1 MLYKIMKKKYVA
13 KNAWCIYF
21 LFAVILLPFQTKAVT
36 TPVQSTRVLFL
47 KDKVVTIH
55 VRDVSL
61 DEILLLI
68 NKQTSISFGYQE
80 GVIDRERKFSLDV
93 SGVTVEEALRTLFR
107 DSNYDFEYKDERI
120 LIVLKSSKSQQTNTP
135 QGRTVKGIVR
145 DQSGTPLP
153 GATVLL
159 KGTTIGVATDING
172 GYHLLVP
179 QGDQVLVFSLVGM
192 KTREIP
198 YKGQS
203 EINVMMEED
212 VTEVDEVVVTGY
224 SVRKVSEM
232 TGAAQQFDG
241 KEVSNNMVNGDIL
254 SALKGHT
261 TGLQISGSDGNPAR
275 NNSLLLRGVGTLYDS
290 KQYPLIVIDG
300 IVTDFTNI
308 SSVVAANDI
317 EKITVLKDAASS
329 AIYGSRAAMGVIVI
343 TTKKGQKNKL
353 TTSVDM
359 KFGLSVQNFGGLRY
373 MTSEELLDYGK
384 MSLANWW
391 NGNKSLQAK
400 YPDRDRFLRDT
411 LSSLSQNFDLSR
423 TTDWRDLQYQH
434 GVTKS
439 VGVNI
444 SGGSERAS
452 YYLSYNYFDEK
463 GTKIDNK
470 LTRNFLK
477 LRMDYDVTSFLTLGV
492 NLSGTFSRYESP
504 NSGSFEDYHPWL
516 SPYDENSKLKK
527 SISQWRKF
535 AMYNVDLVNP
545 LMDNRYNSS
554 ISRNDNLMGSFSGT
568 LRPFDWMSFT
578 SVNTYTRI
586 YSNTNNYQD
595 SRTYSGNYSNNKF
608 SNGILDISDARDNSF
623 LTSNILRMEYRFG
636 DHDISGLLGQEYY
649 ERHSRSSDLSMYDQS
664 VVGERNVGGF
674 SKVGKKIQSSYV
686 PGGSESES
694 GSFSIFA
701 EANYNYRGKYMASL
715 SFRTDASTNF
725 GKDNRYGKFYSIS
738 GAWLVSSEKF
748 MQKQKAL
755 SFLKLR
761 LSYGTSGKEAGIDY
775 LNYTLY
781 AIGKDYE
788 DYYREHPLYPSSYPA
803 VINQLGNDQLT
814 WETAYTFDL
823 GMDMG
828 FLNDRIRLNTDY
840 YRRRNSDLIMS
851 VATAAG
857 IGVGAQYRN
866 VGEMLNQ
873 GVELTLNTHTLKS
886 IDFNW
891 YTTFTFSYNKN
902 KLTKLYDGY
911 FVDGEGRTF
920 YEGDNIDMLKKV
932 KVDGVDKETGKP
944 IYERVNEDGSIEYVN
959 TLTAATSGNGE
970 LSYQD
975 IGLKRA
981 PYYGGFTN
989 TFQYKNFELYVHMT
1003 YSFGYKAYSY
1013 LKTSYTDGTA
1023 WLYNNMYKVPSGL
1036 KIWKEPGD
1044 DADIPMVNSDPSYTQ
1059 NLYGTTSFGYINSG
1073 HVRISKIRL
1082 AYNFPE
1088 KWLRQMRIQNLA
1100 LSFTCDNVG
1109 VITSRNFIGADPE
1122 NLGDWPAP
1130 RRYVF
1135 GLNFTF

>member
-21 LFAVILLPFQTKAVT
+21 LLAVILLPIQTTAAID
-36 TPVQSTRVLFL
+36 PAQPILSLSIEN
-47 KDKVVTIH
+47 KVVTIH

-61 DEILLLI
+61 DEILLLM
-68 NKQTSISFGYQE
+68 NKQTNISFGYQE
-80 GVIDRERKFSLDV
+80 GVIDKNQKFSLDV
-93 SGVTVEEALRTLFR
+93 SGVPVEEALRILFKN
-107 DSNYDFEYKDERI
+107 SNYDFEYKDQRI
-120 LIVLKSSKSQQTNTP
+120 LIVLKSIPQTEAKKD
-135 QGRTVKGIVR
+135 RTVKGVVL

-153 GATVLL
+153 GTTVLL
-159 KGTTIGVATDING
+159 KGTTLGVATDVNG
-172 GYHLLVP
+172 SYSLQIP
-179 QGDQVLVFSLVGM
+179 QGNQTLVFSLVGM
-192 KTREIP
+192 KTQEIP
-198 YKGQS
+198 YKGQI
-203 EINVMMEED
+203 EINVTMEED
-212 VTEVDEVVVTGY
+212 ITEMDEVVVTGY
-224 SVRKVSEM
+224 SVRKVNEL
-232 TGAAQQFDG
+232 TGAAQQFHG
-241 KEVSNNMVNGDIL
+241 KEVAQNMVNGDIL

-308 SSVVAANDI
+308 NGVVAANDI
-317 EKITVLKDAASS
+317 EEITVLKDAASS

-343 TTKKGQKNKL
+343 TTKKGQKSRQ

-384 MSLANWW
+384 MSLTNWW
-391 NGNKSLQAK
+391 NGNNSLQAK
-400 YPDRDRFLRDT
+400 YPDRDGFIRDT
-411 LSSLSQNFDLSR
+411 LSSLSQNFDLSH

-434 GVTKS
+434 GITKS
-439 VGVNI
+439 IGVNI

-463 GTKIDNK
+463 GTKIDNY

-477 LRMDYDVTSFLTLGV
+477 LRMDYDVTPFLTLGI
-492 NLSGTFSRYESP
+492 NLSGTFSKYESP

-516 SPYDENSKLKK
+516 SPYDEDGKLKK
-527 SISQWRKF
+527 SIPQWRRF

-545 LMDNRYNSS
+545 LMDNQYNSS
-554 ISRNDNLMGSFSGT
+554 ISHNDNLMGSFSGT
-568 LRPFDWMSFT
+568 LHPFSWMSFT

-595 SRTYSGNYSNNKF
+595 SRTYSGNYSNNNF
-608 SNGILDISDARDNSF
+608 SNGILDISDARDDSF
-623 LTSNILRMEYRFG
+623 LTSNILRMEYRFN
-636 DHDISGLLGQEYY
+636 DHNISGLLGQEYY
-649 ERHSRSSDLSMYDQS
+649 ERHSRSSNLSMYDQS

-686 PGGSESES
+686 PDGSESES
-694 GSFSIFA
+694 GSFSLFA
-701 EANYNYRGKYMASL
+701 EANYNYKGKYMASV

-814 WETAYTFDL
+814 WETAYTFNL
-823 GMDMG
+823 GVDMG
-828 FLNDRIRLNTDY
+828 FLNDRIRLNADY

-851 VATAAG
+851 VATAAA
-857 IGVGAQYRN
+857 IGVGAQYKN

-886 IDFNW
+886 PTFNW
-891 YTTFTFSYNKN
+891 YTTFTFSHNKN
-902 KLTKLYDGY
+902 ELTKLYDGY

-920 YEGDNIDMLKKV
+920 YEGDNIDMLKK
-932 KVDGVDKETGKP
+932 
-944 IYERVNEDGSIEYVN
+944 
-959 TLTAATSGNGE
+959 
-970 LSYQD
+970 
-975 IGLKRA
+975 
-981 PYYGGFTN
+981 
-989 TFQYKNFELYVHMT
+989 
-1003 YSFGYKAYSY
+1003 
-1013 LKTSYTDGTA
+1013 
-1023 WLYNNMYKVPSGL
+1023 
-1036 KIWKEPGD
+1036 
-1044 DADIPMVNSDPSYTQ
+1044 
-1059 NLYGTTSFGYINSG
+1059 
-1073 HVRISKIRL
+1073 
-1082 AYNFPE
+1082 
-1088 KWLRQMRIQNLA
+1088 
-1100 LSFTCDNVG
+1100 
-1109 VITSRNFIGADPE
+1109 
-1122 NLGDWPAP
+1122 
-1130 RRYVF
+1130 
-1135 GLNFTF
+1135 

>member
-1 MLYKIMKKKYVA
+1 
-13 KNAWCIYF
+13 
-21 LFAVILLPFQTKAVT
+21 
-36 TPVQSTRVLFL
+36 
-47 KDKVVTIH
+47 
-55 VRDVSL
+55 
-61 DEILLLI
+61 
-68 NKQTSISFGYQE
+68 
-80 GVIDRERKFSLDV
+80 
-93 SGVTVEEALRTLFR
+93 
-107 DSNYDFEYKDERI
+107 
-120 LIVLKSSKSQQTNTP
+120 
-135 QGRTVKGIVR
+135 
-145 DQSGTPLP
+145 
-153 GATVLL
+153 
-159 KGTTIGVATDING
+159 
-172 GYHLLVP
+172 
-179 QGDQVLVFSLVGM
+179 
-192 KTREIP
+192 
-198 YKGQS
+198 
-203 EINVMMEED
+203 
-212 VTEVDEVVVTGY
+212 
-224 SVRKVSEM
+224 
-232 TGAAQQFDG
+232 
-241 KEVSNNMVNGDIL
+241 
-254 SALKGHT
+254 
-261 TGLQISGSDGNPAR
+261 
-275 NNSLLLRGVGTLYDS
+275 
-290 KQYPLIVIDG
+290 
-300 IVTDFTNI
+300 
-308 SSVVAANDI
+308 
-317 EKITVLKDAASS
+317 
-329 AIYGSRAAMGVIVI
+329 MGVIVI

-384 MSLANWW
+384 MSLTNWW

-400 YPDRDRFLRDT
+400 YSDRDRFLRDT

-434 GVTKS
+434 GITKS
-439 VGVNI
+439 VGVNV

-477 LRMDYDVTSFLTLGV
+477 LRMDYDITSFLTVGV
-492 NLSGTFSRYESP
+492 NLSGTFSRFESP

-516 SPYDENSKLKK
+516 SPYDENDNLKK
-527 SISQWRKF
+527 SIPQWRKF
-535 AMYNVDLVNP
+535 AMNKVDLVNP

-568 LRPFDWMSFT
+568 LRPFSWMNFT

-595 SRTYSGNYSNNKF
+595 SRTYSGNYSNNRF

-623 LTSNILRMEYRFG
+623 LTSNVLRMEYRFG
-636 DHDISGLLGQEYY
+636 DHDLSGLLGQEYY
-649 ERHSRSSDLSMYDQS
+649 ERHSRSSNLSMYDQS

-674 SKVGKKIQSSYV
+674 SKVGKKIQASYV

-701 EANYNYRGKYMASL
+701 EANYNYKGKYMASL

-725 GKDNRYGKFYSIS
+725 GKDNRYGKFYSVS

-814 WETAYTFDL
+814 WETAYTFDF

-828 FLNDRIRLNTDY
+828 FLNDRIRLNADY

-886 IDFNW
+886 QDFNW

-911 FVDGEGRTF
+911 FVNGEGRTF

-932 KVDGVDKETGKP
+932 KVTGVDKETGKP
-944 IYERVNEDGSIEYVN
+944 IYERVNEDGSIEQVN

-975 IGLKRA
+975 VGLKRA

-1023 WLYNNMYKVPSGL
+1023 WLYSNMYKIPSGL
-1036 KIWKEPGD
+1036 KIWREPGD

-1073 HVRISKIRL
+1073 HVRFSKIRL

-1088 KWLRQMRIQNLA
+1088 RWLRQLRIQNLA

>member
-1 MLYKIMKKKYVA
+1 
-13 KNAWCIYF
+13 
-21 LFAVILLPFQTKAVT
+21 
-36 TPVQSTRVLFL
+36 
-47 KDKVVTIH
+47 
-55 VRDVSL
+55 
-61 DEILLLI
+61 
-68 NKQTSISFGYQE
+68 
-80 GVIDRERKFSLDV
+80 
-93 SGVTVEEALRTLFR
+93 
-107 DSNYDFEYKDERI
+107 
-120 LIVLKSSKSQQTNTP
+120 
-135 QGRTVKGIVR
+135 
-145 DQSGTPLP
+145 
-153 GATVLL
+153 
-159 KGTTIGVATDING
+159 
-172 GYHLLVP
+172 
-179 QGDQVLVFSLVGM
+179 
-192 KTREIP
+192 
-198 YKGQS
+198 
-203 EINVMMEED
+203 
-212 VTEVDEVVVTGY
+212 
-224 SVRKVSEM
+224 
-232 TGAAQQFDG
+232 
-241 KEVSNNMVNGDIL
+241 
-254 SALKGHT
+254 
-261 TGLQISGSDGNPAR
+261 
-275 NNSLLLRGVGTLYDS
+275 
-290 KQYPLIVIDG
+290 
-300 IVTDFTNI
+300 
-308 SSVVAANDI
+308 
-317 EKITVLKDAASS
+317 
-329 AIYGSRAAMGVIVI
+329 
-343 TTKKGQKNKL
+343 
-353 TTSVDM
+353 
-359 KFGLSVQNFGGLRY
+359 
-373 MTSEELLDYGK
+373 
-384 MSLANWW
+384 
-391 NGNKSLQAK
+391 
-400 YPDRDRFLRDT
+400 
-411 LSSLSQNFDLSR
+411 
-423 TTDWRDLQYQH
+423 
-434 GVTKS
+434 
-439 VGVNI
+439 
-444 SGGSERAS
+444 
-452 YYLSYNYFDEK
+452 
-463 GTKIDNK
+463 
-470 LTRNFLK
+470 
-477 LRMDYDVTSFLTLGV
+477 
-492 NLSGTFSRYESP
+492 
-504 NSGSFEDYHPWL
+504 
-516 SPYDENSKLKK
+516 
-527 SISQWRKF
+527 
-535 AMYNVDLVNP
+535 
-545 LMDNRYNSS
+545 
-554 ISRNDNLMGSFSGT
+554 
-568 LRPFDWMSFT
+568 
-578 SVNTYTRI
+578 
-586 YSNTNNYQD
+586 
-595 SRTYSGNYSNNKF
+595 
-608 SNGILDISDARDNSF
+608 
-623 LTSNILRMEYRFG
+623 
-636 DHDISGLLGQEYY
+636 
-649 ERHSRSSDLSMYDQS
+649 MYDQS

-674 SKVGKKIQSSYV
+674 SKVGKKIQASYV

-701 EANYNYRGKYMASL
+701 EANYNYKGKYMASL

-725 GKDNRYGKFYSIS
+725 GKDNRYGKFYSVS

-814 WETAYTFDL
+814 WETAYTFDF

-828 FLNDRIRLNTDY
+828 FLNDRIRLNADY

-886 IDFNW
+886 QDFNW

-911 FVDGEGRTF
+911 FVNGEGRTF

-932 KVDGVDKETGKP
+932 KVTGVDKETGKP
-944 IYERVNEDGSIEYVN
+944 IYERVNEDGSIEQVN

-1023 WLYNNMYKVPSGL
+1023 WLYSNMYKIPSGL
-1036 KIWKEPGD
+1036 KIWREPGD

-1073 HVRISKIRL
+1073 HVRFSKIRL

-1088 KWLRQMRIQNLA
+1088 RWLRQLRIQNLA

>member
-1 MLYKIMKKKYVA
+1 
-13 KNAWCIYF
+13 
-21 LFAVILLPFQTKAVT
+21 
-36 TPVQSTRVLFL
+36 
-47 KDKVVTIH
+47 
-55 VRDVSL
+55 
-61 DEILLLI
+61 
-68 NKQTSISFGYQE
+68 
-80 GVIDRERKFSLDV
+80 
-93 SGVTVEEALRTLFR
+93 
-107 DSNYDFEYKDERI
+107 
-120 LIVLKSSKSQQTNTP
+120 
-135 QGRTVKGIVR
+135 
-145 DQSGTPLP
+145 
-153 GATVLL
+153 
-159 KGTTIGVATDING
+159 
-172 GYHLLVP
+172 
-179 QGDQVLVFSLVGM
+179 
-192 KTREIP
+192 
-198 YKGQS
+198 
-203 EINVMMEED
+203 
-212 VTEVDEVVVTGY
+212 
-224 SVRKVSEM
+224 
-232 TGAAQQFDG
+232 
-241 KEVSNNMVNGDIL
+241 
-254 SALKGHT
+254 
-261 TGLQISGSDGNPAR
+261 
-275 NNSLLLRGVGTLYDS
+275 
-290 KQYPLIVIDG
+290 
-300 IVTDFTNI
+300 
-308 SSVVAANDI
+308 
-317 EKITVLKDAASS
+317 
-329 AIYGSRAAMGVIVI
+329 
-343 TTKKGQKNKL
+343 
-353 TTSVDM
+353 
-359 KFGLSVQNFGGLRY
+359 
-373 MTSEELLDYGK
+373 
-384 MSLANWW
+384 
-391 NGNKSLQAK
+391 
-400 YPDRDRFLRDT
+400 
-411 LSSLSQNFDLSR
+411 
-423 TTDWRDLQYQH
+423 
-434 GVTKS
+434 
-439 VGVNI
+439 
-444 SGGSERAS
+444 
-452 YYLSYNYFDEK
+452 
-463 GTKIDNK
+463 
-470 LTRNFLK
+470 
-477 LRMDYDVTSFLTLGV
+477 
-492 NLSGTFSRYESP
+492 
-504 NSGSFEDYHPWL
+504 
-516 SPYDENSKLKK
+516 
-527 SISQWRKF
+527 
-535 AMYNVDLVNP
+535 MYNVDLVNP

-636 DHDISGLLGQEYY
+636 DHDVSGLLGQEYY

-664 VVGERNVGGF
+664 VVCERNVGGF

>member
-21 LFAVILLPFQTKAVT
+21 LLAVILLPIQTTAAID
-36 TPVQSTRVLFL
+36 PAQPILSLSIEN
-47 KDKVVTIH
+47 KVVTIH

-61 DEILLLI
+61 DEILLLM
-68 NKQTSISFGYQE
+68 NEQTNISFGYQE
-80 GVIDRERKFSLDV
+80 GVIDKNQKFSLDV
-93 SGVTVEEALRTLFR
+93 SGVPVEEALRILFKN
-107 DSNYDFEYKDERI
+107 SNYDFEYKDQRI
-120 LIVLKSSKSQQTNTP
+120 LIVLKSIPQTEAKKD
-135 QGRTVKGIVR
+135 RTVKGVVL

-153 GATVLL
+153 GTTVLL
-159 KGTTIGVATDING
+159 KGTTLGVATDVNG
-172 GYHLLVP
+172 SYSLQIP
-179 QGDQVLVFSLVGM
+179 QGNQTLVFSLVGM
-192 KTREIP
+192 KTQEIP
-198 YKGQS
+198 YKGQI
-203 EINVMMEED
+203 EINVTMEED
-212 VTEVDEVVVTGY
+212 ITEMDEVVVTGY
-224 SVRKVSEM
+224 SVRKVNEL
-232 TGAAQQFDG
+232 TGAAQQFHG
-241 KEVSNNMVNGDIL
+241 KEVAQNMVNGDIL

-308 SSVVAANDI
+308 NGVVAANDI
-317 EKITVLKDAASS
+317 EEITVLKDAASS

-343 TTKKGQKNKL
+343 TTKKGQKSRQ

-384 MSLANWW
+384 MSLTNWW
-391 NGNKSLQAK
+391 NGNNSLQAK
-400 YPDRDRFLRDT
+400 YPDRDGFIRDT
-411 LSSLSQNFDLSR
+411 LSSLSQNFDLSH

-434 GVTKS
+434 GITKS
-439 VGVNI
+439 IGVNI

-463 GTKIDNK
+463 GTKIDNY

-477 LRMDYDVTSFLTLGV
+477 LRMDYDVTPFLTLGI
-492 NLSGTFSRYESP
+492 NLSGTFSKYESP

-516 SPYDENSKLKK
+516 SPYDEDGKLKK
-527 SISQWRKF
+527 SIPQWRRF

-545 LMDNRYNSS
+545 LMDNQYNSS
-554 ISRNDNLMGSFSGT
+554 ISHNDNLMGSFSGT
-568 LRPFDWMSFT
+568 LHPFSWMSFT

-595 SRTYSGNYSNNKF
+595 SRTYSGNYSNNNF
-608 SNGILDISDARDNSF
+608 SNGILDISDARDDSF
-623 LTSNILRMEYRFG
+623 LTSNILRMEYRFN
-636 DHDISGLLGQEYY
+636 DHNISGLLGQEYY
-649 ERHSRSSDLSMYDQS
+649 ERHSRSSNLSMYDQS

-686 PGGSESES
+686 PDGSESES
-694 GSFSIFA
+694 GSFSLFA
-701 EANYNYRGKYMASL
+701 EANYNYKGKYMASV

-814 WETAYTFDL
+814 WETAYTFNL
-823 GMDMG
+823 GVDMG
-828 FLNDRIRLNTDY
+828 FLNDRIRLNADY

-851 VATAAG
+851 VATAA
-857 IGVGAQYRN
+857 A
-866 VGEMLNQ
+866 
-873 GVELTLNTHTLKS
+873 
-886 IDFNW
+886 
-891 YTTFTFSYNKN
+891 
-902 KLTKLYDGY
+902 
-911 FVDGEGRTF
+911 
-920 YEGDNIDMLKKV
+920 
-932 KVDGVDKETGKP
+932 
-944 IYERVNEDGSIEYVN
+944 IE
-959 TLTAATSGNGE
+959 
-970 LSYQD
+970 
-975 IGLKRA
+975 
-981 PYYGGFTN
+981 
-989 TFQYKNFELYVHMT
+989 
-1003 YSFGYKAYSY
+1003 
-1013 LKTSYTDGTA
+1013 
-1023 WLYNNMYKVPSGL
+1023 
-1036 KIWKEPGD
+1036 
-1044 DADIPMVNSDPSYTQ
+1044 
-1059 NLYGTTSFGYINSG
+1059 
-1073 HVRISKIRL
+1073 
-1082 AYNFPE
+1082 
-1088 KWLRQMRIQNLA
+1088 
-1100 LSFTCDNVG
+1100 
-1109 VITSRNFIGADPE
+1109 
-1122 NLGDWPAP
+1122 
-1130 RRYVF
+1130 
-1135 GLNFTF
+1135 

>member
-1 MLYKIMKKKYVA
+1 MKKKCVI
-13 KNAWCIYF
+13 NNTWCIYF
-21 LFAVILLPFQTKAVT
+21 LLMVVLLPFQAAAVT
-36 TPVQSTRVLFL
+36 NSAQISMSRLI

-55 VRDVSL
+55 VQNVSL
-61 DEILLLI
+61 DEILLMMS
-68 NKQTSISFGYQE
+68 KQTDLSFGYQE
-80 GVIDRERKFSLDV
+80 GVIDKTQKFSLNV
-93 SGVTVEEALRTLFR
+93 SNVSVEDALRTLFR
-107 DSNYDFEYKDERI
+107 NSDYDFKYNDQRI
-120 LIVLKSSKSQQTNTP
+120 LIVLKSSLRQMGNKNEKVVSGVVWDQT
-135 QGRTVKGIVR
+135 GH
-145 DQSGTPLP
+145 PLA

-159 KGTTIGVATDING
+159 KGTNLGIATDVNG
-172 GYHLLVP
+172 GYRLQIP
-179 QGDQVLVFSLVGM
+179 QEKQVLVFSLVGM
-192 KTREIP
+192 KTKEIL
-198 YKGQS
+198 YEGQA
-203 EINVMMEED
+203 EIDVTLEED
-212 VTEVDEVVVTGY
+212 ITEMEEVVVTGY

-232 TGAAQQFDG
+232 TGAVQQFHG

-275 NNSLLLRGVGTLYDS
+275 NNSLLLRGVGTLYDA

-300 IVTDFTNI
+300 IITDYTNI
-308 SSVVAANDI
+308 NSVIAANDI
-317 EKITVLKDAASS
+317 EEITILKDAASS
-329 AIYGSRAAMGVIVI
+329 AIYGSRAAMGVIVV
-343 TTKKGQKNKL
+343 TTKKGQKSKL
-353 TTSVDM
+353 TTAVDL

-391 NGNKSLQAK
+391 NGNQKLQAK
-400 YPDRDRFLRDT
+400 YPNREGFIRDT
-411 LSSLSQNFDLSR
+411 LRSLHQNFDLSR

-434 GVTKS
+434 GITKS

-444 SGGSERAS
+444 SGGSDRAR

-463 GTKIDNK
+463 GTKIDNH

-477 LRMDYDVTSFLTLGV
+477 VRMDYDVTSFLTLGL
-492 NLSGTFSRYESP
+492 NLSGTFSKYVSP

-516 SPYDENSKLKK
+516 SPYDENGTLKM
-527 SISQWRKF
+527 SIPQWRRF
-535 AMYNVDLVNP
+535 AMYKSDLGNA
-545 LMDNRYNSS
+545 LMDNQYNNS
-554 ISRNDNLMGSFSGT
+554 ITRNDNLMGSFSGT
-568 LRPFDWMSFT
+568 LHPFSWMSLT
-578 SVNTYTRI
+578 SMNTYTRI
-586 YSNTNNYQD
+586 YSNTNDYQD
-595 SRTYSGNYSNNKF
+595 SRTYSGNYSGNNF
-608 SNGILDISDARDNSF
+608 SNGILNIYDTRDESF
-623 LTSNILRMEYRFG
+623 LTSNILRMEHRFN
-636 DHDISGLLGQEYY
+636 DHNISGLVGQEYY
-649 ERHSRSSDLSMYDQS
+649 ERHSRGSDISMYDQS

-674 SKVGKKIQSSYV
+674 SKVGKKMQASYV
-686 PGGSESES
+686 PGGDESES
-694 GSFSIFA
+694 GSFSLFA
-701 EANYNYRGKYMASL
+701 EANYNYKGKYMASV

-725 GKDNRYGKFYSIS
+725 GKDNRYGKFYSVS

-788 DYYREHPLYPSSYPA
+788 DYYREHPVYPSSYPA

-823 GMDMG
+823 GLDLG
-828 FLNDRIRLNTDY
+828 FLNDRIRLNADY

-851 VATAAG
+851 VSTPAA
-857 IGVGAQYRN
+857 IGVGAQYQN

-886 IDFNW
+886 ADFNW

-902 KLTKLYDGY
+902 KLTKLYNGY
-911 FVDGEGRTF
+911 FVNSEGRTF

-932 KVDGVDKETGKP
+932 KVDGVDKQTGKP
-944 IYERVNEDGSIEYVN
+944 IYEKINEDGSVEYVN

-970 LSYQD
+970 LSYQN

-989 TFQYKNFELYVHMT
+989 TFQYKNFELYLHMT
-1003 YSFGYKAYSY
+1003 YSLGYKAYSY

-1023 WLYNNMYKVPSGL
+1023 WLYNNMYKVPSKL

-1044 DADIPMVNSDPSYTQ
+1044 EADIPMVNSDPAYTQ
-1059 NLYGTTSFGYINSG
+1059 NLYGNTSFGYMNAG
-1073 HVRISKIRL
+1073 HLRISKIRL
-1082 AYNFPE
+1082 SYNFPE
-1088 KWLRQMRIQNLA
+1088 KWLRQIWVQNLS

-1109 VITSRNFIGADPE
+1109 VITSRHFIGADPE

>member
-21 LFAVILLPFQTKAVT
+21 LLAVILLPIQTTAAID
-36 TPVQSTRVLFL
+36 PAQPILSLSIEN
-47 KDKVVTIH
+47 KVVTIH

-61 DEILLLI
+61 DEILLLM
-68 NKQTSISFGYQE
+68 NEQTNISFGYQE
-80 GVIDRERKFSLDV
+80 GVIDKNQKFSLDV
-93 SGVTVEEALRTLFR
+93 SGVPVEEALRILFKN
-107 DSNYDFEYKDERI
+107 SNYDFEYKDQRI
-120 LIVLKSSKSQQTNTP
+120 LIVLKSIPQTEAKKD
-135 QGRTVKGIVR
+135 RTVKGVVL

-153 GATVLL
+153 GTTVLL
-159 KGTTIGVATDING
+159 KGTTLGVATDVNG
-172 GYHLLVP
+172 SYSLQIP
-179 QGDQVLVFSLVGM
+179 QGNQTLVFSLVGM
-192 KTREIP
+192 KTQEIP
-198 YKGQS
+198 YKGQI
-203 EINVMMEED
+203 EINVTMEED
-212 VTEVDEVVVTGY
+212 ITEMDEVVVTGY
-224 SVRKVSEM
+224 SVRKVNEL
-232 TGAAQQFDG
+232 TGAAQQFHG
-241 KEVSNNMVNGDIL
+241 KEVAQNMVNGDIL

-308 SSVVAANDI
+308 NGVVAANDI
-317 EKITVLKDAASS
+317 EEITVLKDAASS

-343 TTKKGQKNKL
+343 TTKKGQKSRQ

-384 MSLANWW
+384 MSLTNWW
-391 NGNKSLQAK
+391 NGNNSLQAK
-400 YPDRDRFLRDT
+400 YPDRDGFIRDT
-411 LSSLSQNFDLSR
+411 LSSLSQNFDLSH

-434 GVTKS
+434 GITKS
-439 VGVNI
+439 IGVNI

-463 GTKIDNK
+463 GTKIDNY

-477 LRMDYDVTSFLTLGV
+477 LRMDYDVTPFLTLGI
-492 NLSGTFSRYESP
+492 NLSGTFSKYESP

-516 SPYDENSKLKK
+516 SPYDEDGKLKK
-527 SISQWRKF
+527 SIPQWRRF

-545 LMDNRYNSS
+545 LMDNQYNSS
-554 ISRNDNLMGSFSGT
+554 ISHNDNLMGSFSGT
-568 LRPFDWMSFT
+568 LHPFSWMSFT

-595 SRTYSGNYSNNKF
+595 SRTYSGNYSNNNF
-608 SNGILDISDARDNSF
+608 SNGILDISDARDDSF
-623 LTSNILRMEYRFG
+623 LTSNILRMEYRFN
-636 DHDISGLLGQEYY
+636 DHNISGLLGQEYY
-649 ERHSRSSDLSMYDQS
+649 ERHSRSSNLSMYDQS

-686 PGGSESES
+686 PDGSESES
-694 GSFSIFA
+694 GSFSLFA
-701 EANYNYRGKYMASL
+701 EANYNYKGKYMASV

-814 WETAYTFDL
+814 WETAYTFNL
-823 GMDMG
+823 GVDMG
-828 FLNDRIRLNTDY
+828 FLNDRIRLNADY

-851 VATAAG
+851 VATAAA
-857 IGVGAQYRN
+857 IGVGAQYKN

-886 IDFNW
+886 PTFNW
-891 YTTFTFSYNKN
+891 YTTFTFSHNKN
-902 KLTKLYDGY
+902 ELTKLYDGY

-932 KVDGVDKETGKP
+932 KVNGVDKETGKP
-944 IYERVNEDGSIEYVN
+944 IYERVNEDGTIEYVN
-959 TLTAATSGNGE
+959 TLTSATSGNGE
-970 LSYQD
+970 LSYQN

-989 TFQYKNFELYVHMT
+989 TFQYKNFELYLHMT
-1003 YSFGYKAYSY
+1003 YSFGYKAYKFS
-1013 LKTSYTDGTA
+1013 
-1023 WLYNNMYKVPSGL
+1023 
-1036 KIWKEPGD
+1036 
-1044 DADIPMVNSDPSYTQ
+1044 Q
-1059 NLYGTTSFGYINSG
+1059 NKLHGRNC
-1073 HVRISKIRL
+1073 L
-1082 AYNFPE
+1082 A
-1088 KWLRQMRIQNLA
+1088 
-1100 LSFTCDNVG
+1100 V
-1109 VITSRNFIGADPE
+1109 
-1122 NLGDWPAP
+1122 
-1130 RRYVF
+1130 
-1135 GLNFTF
+1135 

>member
-1 MLYKIMKKKYVA
+1 MKKKYVA

-21 LFAVILLPFQTKAVT
+21 LLVVILLPIQTTAAIDPT
-36 TPVQSTRVLFL
+36 QPILSLSIEN
-47 KDKVVTIH
+47 KVVTIH

-61 DEILLLI
+61 DEILLLM
-68 NKQTSISFGYQE
+68 NEQTNISFGYQE
-80 GVIDRERKFSLDV
+80 GVIDKNQKFSLDV
-93 SGVTVEEALRTLFR
+93 SGVPVEEALRILFKN
-107 DSNYDFEYKDERI
+107 SNYDFEYKDQRI
-120 LIVLKSSKSQQTNTP
+120 LIVLKSIPKTEAKKD
-135 QGRTVKGIVR
+135 RTVKGVVL

-153 GATVLL
+153 GTTVLL
-159 KGTTIGVATDING
+159 KGTTLGVATDVNG
-172 GYHLLVP
+172 SYSLQIP
-179 QGDQVLVFSLVGM
+179 QGNQTLVFSLVGM
-192 KTREIP
+192 KTQEIP
-198 YKGQS
+198 YKGQI
-203 EINVMMEED
+203 EINVTMEED
-212 VTEVDEVVVTGY
+212 ITEMDEVVVTGY
-224 SVRKVSEM
+224 SVRKVNEL
-232 TGAAQQFDG
+232 TGAAQQFHG
-241 KEVSNNMVNGDIL
+241 KEVAQNMVNGDIL

-308 SSVVAANDI
+308 NGVVAANDI
-317 EKITVLKDAASS
+317 EEITVLKDAASS

-343 TTKKGQKNKL
+343 TTKKGQKSRQ

-384 MSLANWW
+384 MSLTNWW
-391 NGNKSLQAK
+391 NGNNSLQAK
-400 YPDRDRFLRDT
+400 YPDRDGFIRDT
-411 LSSLSQNFDLSR
+411 LSSLSQNFNLSH

-434 GVTKS
+434 GITKS
-439 VGVNI
+439 IGVNI

-463 GTKIDNK
+463 GTKIDNY

-477 LRMDYDVTSFLTLGV
+477 LRMDYDVTPFLTLGI
-492 NLSGTFSRYESP
+492 NLSGTFSKYESP

-516 SPYDENSKLKK
+516 SPYDEDGKLKK
-527 SISQWRKF
+527 SIPQWRRF

-545 LMDNRYNSS
+545 LMDNQYNSS
-554 ISRNDNLMGSFSGT
+554 ISHNDNLMGSFSGT
-568 LRPFDWMSFT
+568 LHPFSWMSFT

-595 SRTYSGNYSNNKF
+595 SRTYSGNYSNNNF
-608 SNGILDISDARDNSF
+608 SNGILDISDARDDSF
-623 LTSNILRMEYRFG
+623 LTSNILRMEYRFN
-636 DHDISGLLGQEYY
+636 DHNISGLLGQEYY
-649 ERHSRSSDLSMYDQS
+649 ERHSRSSNLSMYDQS

-686 PGGSESES
+686 PDGSESES
-694 GSFSIFA
+694 GSFSLFA
-701 EANYNYRGKYMASL
+701 EANYNYKGKYMASV

-814 WETAYTFDL
+814 WETAYTFNL
-823 GMDMG
+823 GLDMG

-851 VATAAG
+851 VATAAA
-857 IGVGAQYRN
+857 IGVGAQYKN

-886 IDFNW
+886 SDFNW
-891 YTTFTFSYNKN
+891 YTTFTFSHNKN
-902 KLTKLYDGY
+902 ELTKLYDGY

-932 KVDGVDKETGKP
+932 KVNGVDKETGKP
-944 IYERVNEDGSIEYVN
+944 IYERVNEDG
-959 TLTAATSGNGE
+959 
-970 LSYQD
+970 
-975 IGLKRA
+975 
-981 PYYGGFTN
+981 
-989 TFQYKNFELYVHMT
+989 
-1003 YSFGYKAYSY
+1003 
-1013 LKTSYTDGTA
+1013 
-1023 WLYNNMYKVPSGL
+1023 
-1036 KIWKEPGD
+1036 
-1044 DADIPMVNSDPSYTQ
+1044 
-1059 NLYGTTSFGYINSG
+1059 
-1073 HVRISKIRL
+1073 
-1082 AYNFPE
+1082 
-1088 KWLRQMRIQNLA
+1088 
-1100 LSFTCDNVG
+1100 
-1109 VITSRNFIGADPE
+1109 
-1122 NLGDWPAP
+1122 
-1130 RRYVF
+1130 
-1135 GLNFTF
+1135 

>member
-21 LFAVILLPFQTKAVT
+21 LLAVILLPIQTTAAID
-36 TPVQSTRVLFL
+36 PAQPILSLSIEN
-47 KDKVVTIH
+47 KVVTIH

-61 DEILLLI
+61 DEILLLM
-68 NKQTSISFGYQE
+68 NEQTNISFGYQE
-80 GVIDRERKFSLDV
+80 GVIDKNQKFSLDV
-93 SGVTVEEALRTLFR
+93 SGVPVEEALRILFKN
-107 DSNYDFEYKDERI
+107 SNYDFEYKDQRI
-120 LIVLKSSKSQQTNTP
+120 LIVLKSIPQTEAKKD
-135 QGRTVKGIVR
+135 RTVKGVVL

-153 GATVLL
+153 GTTVLL
-159 KGTTIGVATDING
+159 KGTTLGVATDVNG
-172 GYHLLVP
+172 SYSLQIP
-179 QGDQVLVFSLVGM
+179 QGNQTLVFSLVGM
-192 KTREIP
+192 KTQEIP
-198 YKGQS
+198 YKGQI
-203 EINVMMEED
+203 EINVTMEED
-212 VTEVDEVVVTGY
+212 ITEMDEVVVTGY
-224 SVRKVSEM
+224 SVRKVNEL
-232 TGAAQQFDG
+232 TGAAQQFHG
-241 KEVSNNMVNGDIL
+241 KEVAQNMVNGDIL

-308 SSVVAANDI
+308 NGVVAANDI
-317 EKITVLKDAASS
+317 EEITVLKDAASS

-343 TTKKGQKNKL
+343 TTKKGQKSRQ

-384 MSLANWW
+384 MSLTNWW
-391 NGNKSLQAK
+391 NGNNSLQAK
-400 YPDRDRFLRDT
+400 YPDRDGFIRDT
-411 LSSLSQNFDLSR
+411 LSSLSQNFDLSH

-434 GVTKS
+434 GITKS
-439 VGVNI
+439 IGVNI

-463 GTKIDNK
+463 GTKIDNY

-477 LRMDYDVTSFLTLGV
+477 LRMDYDVTPFLTLGI
-492 NLSGTFSRYESP
+492 NLSGTFSKYESP

-516 SPYDENSKLKK
+516 SPYDEDGKLKK
-527 SISQWRKF
+527 SIPQWRRF

-545 LMDNRYNSS
+545 LMDNQYNSS
-554 ISRNDNLMGSFSGT
+554 ISHNDNLMGSFSGT
-568 LRPFDWMSFT
+568 LHPFSWMSFT

-595 SRTYSGNYSNNKF
+595 SRTYSGNYSNNNF
-608 SNGILDISDARDNSF
+608 SNGILDISDARDDSF
-623 LTSNILRMEYRFG
+623 LTSNILRMEYRFN
-636 DHDISGLLGQEYY
+636 DHNISGLLGQEYY
-649 ERHSRSSDLSMYDQS
+649 ERHSRSSNLSMYDQS

-686 PGGSESES
+686 PDGSESES
-694 GSFSIFA
+694 GSFSLFA
-701 EANYNYRGKYMASL
+701 EANYNYKGKYMASV

-814 WETAYTFDL
+814 WETAYTFNL
-823 GMDMG
+823 GVDMG
-828 FLNDRIRLNTDY
+828 FLNDRIRLNADY

-851 VATAAG
+851 VATAAA
-857 IGVGAQYRN
+857 IGVGAQYKN

-886 IDFNW
+886 PTFNW
-891 YTTFTFSYNKN
+891 YTTFTFSHNKN
-902 KLTKLYDGY
+902 ELTKLYDGY

-920 YEGDNIDMLKKV
+920 YEGDNIDMLKK
-932 KVDGVDKETGKP
+932 
-944 IYERVNEDGSIEYVN
+944 
-959 TLTAATSGNGE
+959 
-970 LSYQD
+970 
-975 IGLKRA
+975 
-981 PYYGGFTN
+981 
-989 TFQYKNFELYVHMT
+989 
-1003 YSFGYKAYSY
+1003 
-1013 LKTSYTDGTA
+1013 
-1023 WLYNNMYKVPSGL
+1023 
-1036 KIWKEPGD
+1036 
-1044 DADIPMVNSDPSYTQ
+1044 
-1059 NLYGTTSFGYINSG
+1059 
-1073 HVRISKIRL
+1073 
-1082 AYNFPE
+1082 
-1088 KWLRQMRIQNLA
+1088 
-1100 LSFTCDNVG
+1100 
-1109 VITSRNFIGADPE
+1109 
-1122 NLGDWPAP
+1122 
-1130 RRYVF
+1130 
-1135 GLNFTF
+1135 

>member
-21 LFAVILLPFQTKAVT
+21 LLAVILLPIQTTAAID
-36 TPVQSTRVLFL
+36 PAQPILSLSIEN
-47 KDKVVTIH
+47 KVVTIH

-61 DEILLLI
+61 DEILLLM
-68 NKQTSISFGYQE
+68 NEQTNISFGYQE
-80 GVIDRERKFSLDV
+80 GVIDKNQKFSLDV
-93 SGVTVEEALRTLFR
+93 SGVPVEEALRILFKN
-107 DSNYDFEYKDERI
+107 SNYDFEYKDQRI
-120 LIVLKSSKSQQTNTP
+120 LIVLKSIPQTEAKKD
-135 QGRTVKGIVR
+135 RTVKGVVL

-153 GATVLL
+153 GTTVLL
-159 KGTTIGVATDING
+159 KGTTLGVATDVNG
-172 GYHLLVP
+172 SYSLQIP
-179 QGDQVLVFSLVGM
+179 QGNQTLVFSLVGM
-192 KTREIP
+192 KTQEIP
-198 YKGQS
+198 YKGQI
-203 EINVMMEED
+203 EINVTMEED
-212 VTEVDEVVVTGY
+212 ITEMDEVVVTGY
-224 SVRKVSEM
+224 SVRKVNEL
-232 TGAAQQFDG
+232 TGAAQQFHG
-241 KEVSNNMVNGDIL
+241 KEVAQNMVNGDIL

-308 SSVVAANDI
+308 NGVVAANDI
-317 EKITVLKDAASS
+317 EEITVLKDAASS

-343 TTKKGQKNKL
+343 TTKKGQKSRQ

-384 MSLANWW
+384 MSLTNWW
-391 NGNKSLQAK
+391 NGNNSLQAK
-400 YPDRDRFLRDT
+400 YPDRDGFIRDT
-411 LSSLSQNFDLSR
+411 LSSLSQNFDLSH

-434 GVTKS
+434 GITKS
-439 VGVNI
+439 IGVNI

-463 GTKIDNK
+463 GTKIDNY

-477 LRMDYDVTSFLTLGV
+477 LRMDYDVTPFLTLGI
-492 NLSGTFSRYESP
+492 NLSGTFSKYESP

-516 SPYDENSKLKK
+516 SPYDEDGKLKK
-527 SISQWRKF
+527 SIPQWRRF

-545 LMDNRYNSS
+545 LMDNQYNSS
-554 ISRNDNLMGSFSGT
+554 ISHNDNLMGSFSGT
-568 LRPFDWMSFT
+568 LHPFSWMSFT

-595 SRTYSGNYSNNKF
+595 SRTYSGNYSNNNF
-608 SNGILDISDARDNSF
+608 SNGILDISDARDDSF
-623 LTSNILRMEYRFG
+623 LTSNILRMEYRFN
-636 DHDISGLLGQEYY
+636 DHNISGLLGQEYY
-649 ERHSRSSDLSMYDQS
+649 ERHSRSSNLSMYDQS

-686 PGGSESES
+686 PDGSESES
-694 GSFSIFA
+694 GSFSLFA
-701 EANYNYRGKYMASL
+701 EANYNYKGKYMASV

-814 WETAYTFDL
+814 WETAYTFNL
-823 GMDMG
+823 GVDMG
-828 FLNDRIRLNTDY
+828 FLNDRIRLNADY

-851 VATAAG
+851 VATAAA
-857 IGVGAQYRN
+857 IGVGAQYKN

-886 IDFNW
+886 PTFNW
-891 YTTFTFSYNKN
+891 YTTFTFSHNKN
-902 KLTKLYDGY
+902 ELTKLYDGY

-932 KVDGVDKETGKP
+932 KVNGVDKETGKP
-944 IYERVNEDGSIEYVN
+944 IYERVNEDGTIEYVN
-959 TLTAATSGNGE
+959 TLTNATSGNGE
-970 LSYQD
+970 LSCQN
-975 IGLKRA
+975 IG
-981 PYYGGFTN
+981 
-989 TFQYKNFELYVHMT
+989 
-1003 YSFGYKAYSY
+1003 
-1013 LKTSYTDGTA
+1013 
-1023 WLYNNMYKVPSGL
+1023 
-1036 KIWKEPGD
+1036 
-1044 DADIPMVNSDPSYTQ
+1044 
-1059 NLYGTTSFGYINSG
+1059 
-1073 HVRISKIRL
+1073 
-1082 AYNFPE
+1082 
-1088 KWLRQMRIQNLA
+1088 
-1100 LSFTCDNVG
+1100 
-1109 VITSRNFIGADPE
+1109 
-1122 NLGDWPAP
+1122 
-1130 RRYVF
+1130 
-1135 GLNFTF
+1135 

>member
-1 MLYKIMKKKYVA
+1 
-13 KNAWCIYF
+13 
-21 LFAVILLPFQTKAVT
+21 
-36 TPVQSTRVLFL
+36 
-47 KDKVVTIH
+47 
-55 VRDVSL
+55 
-61 DEILLLI
+61 
-68 NKQTSISFGYQE
+68 
-80 GVIDRERKFSLDV
+80 
-93 SGVTVEEALRTLFR
+93 
-107 DSNYDFEYKDERI
+107 
-120 LIVLKSSKSQQTNTP
+120 
-135 QGRTVKGIVR
+135 
-145 DQSGTPLP
+145 
-153 GATVLL
+153 
-159 KGTTIGVATDING
+159 
-172 GYHLLVP
+172 
-179 QGDQVLVFSLVGM
+179 
-192 KTREIP
+192 
-198 YKGQS
+198 
-203 EINVMMEED
+203 
-212 VTEVDEVVVTGY
+212 
-224 SVRKVSEM
+224 
-232 TGAAQQFDG
+232 
-241 KEVSNNMVNGDIL
+241 
-254 SALKGHT
+254 
-261 TGLQISGSDGNPAR
+261 
-275 NNSLLLRGVGTLYDS
+275 
-290 KQYPLIVIDG
+290 
-300 IVTDFTNI
+300 
-308 SSVVAANDI
+308 
-317 EKITVLKDAASS
+317 
-329 AIYGSRAAMGVIVI
+329 
-343 TTKKGQKNKL
+343 
-353 TTSVDM
+353 
-359 KFGLSVQNFGGLRY
+359 
-373 MTSEELLDYGK
+373 
-384 MSLANWW
+384 
-391 NGNKSLQAK
+391 
-400 YPDRDRFLRDT
+400 
-411 LSSLSQNFDLSR
+411 
-423 TTDWRDLQYQH
+423 
-434 GVTKS
+434 
-439 VGVNI
+439 
-444 SGGSERAS
+444 
-452 YYLSYNYFDEK
+452 
-463 GTKIDNK
+463 
-470 LTRNFLK
+470 
-477 LRMDYDVTSFLTLGV
+477 
-492 NLSGTFSRYESP
+492 
-504 NSGSFEDYHPWL
+504 
-516 SPYDENSKLKK
+516 
-527 SISQWRKF
+527 
-535 AMYNVDLVNP
+535 
-545 LMDNRYNSS
+545 
-554 ISRNDNLMGSFSGT
+554 
-568 LRPFDWMSFT
+568 
-578 SVNTYTRI
+578 
-586 YSNTNNYQD
+586 
-595 SRTYSGNYSNNKF
+595 
-608 SNGILDISDARDNSF
+608 
-623 LTSNILRMEYRFG
+623 
-636 DHDISGLLGQEYY
+636 
-649 ERHSRSSDLSMYDQS
+649 
-664 VVGERNVGGF
+664 
-674 SKVGKKIQSSYV
+674 
-686 PGGSESES
+686 
-694 GSFSIFA
+694 
-701 EANYNYRGKYMASL
+701 MASL

-755 SFLKLR
+755 SFLKWR

>member
-21 LFAVILLPFQTKAVT
+21 LLAVILLPIQTTAAID
-36 TPVQSTRVLFL
+36 PAQPILSLSIEN
-47 KDKVVTIH
+47 KVVTIH

-61 DEILLLI
+61 DEILLLM
-68 NKQTSISFGYQE
+68 NEQTNISFGYQE
-80 GVIDRERKFSLDV
+80 GVIDKNQKFSLDV
-93 SGVTVEEALRTLFR
+93 SGVPVEEALRILFKN
-107 DSNYDFEYKDERI
+107 SNYDFEYKDQRI
-120 LIVLKSSKSQQTNTP
+120 LIVLKSIPQTEAKKD
-135 QGRTVKGIVR
+135 RTVKGVVL

-153 GATVLL
+153 GTTVLL
-159 KGTTIGVATDING
+159 KGTTLGVATDVNG
-172 GYHLLVP
+172 SYSLQIP
-179 QGDQVLVFSLVGM
+179 QGNQTLVFSLVGM
-192 KTREIP
+192 KTQEIP
-198 YKGQS
+198 YKGQI
-203 EINVMMEED
+203 EINVTMEED
-212 VTEVDEVVVTGY
+212 ITEMDEVVVTGY
-224 SVRKVSEM
+224 SVRKVNEL
-232 TGAAQQFDG
+232 TGAAQQFHG
-241 KEVSNNMVNGDIL
+241 KEVAQNMVNGDIL

-308 SSVVAANDI
+308 NGVVAANDI
-317 EKITVLKDAASS
+317 EEITVLKDAASS

-343 TTKKGQKNKL
+343 TTKKGQKSRQ

-384 MSLANWW
+384 MSLTNWW
-391 NGNKSLQAK
+391 NGNNSLQAK
-400 YPDRDRFLRDT
+400 YPDRNGFIRDT
-411 LSSLSQNFDLSR
+411 LSSLSQNFDLSH

-434 GVTKS
+434 GITKS
-439 VGVNI
+439 IGVNI

-463 GTKIDNK
+463 GTKIDNY

-477 LRMDYDVTSFLTLGV
+477 LRMDYDVTPFLTLGI
-492 NLSGTFSRYESP
+492 NLSGTFSKYESP

-516 SPYDENSKLKK
+516 SPYDEDGKLKK
-527 SISQWRKF
+527 SIPQWRRF

-545 LMDNRYNSS
+545 LMDNQYNSS
-554 ISRNDNLMGSFSGT
+554 ISHNDNLMGSFSGT
-568 LRPFDWMSFT
+568 LHPFSWMSFT

-595 SRTYSGNYSNNKF
+595 SRTYSGNYSNNNF
-608 SNGILDISDARDNSF
+608 SNGILDISDARDDSF
-623 LTSNILRMEYRFG
+623 LTSNILRMEYRFN
-636 DHDISGLLGQEYY
+636 DHNISGLLGQEYY
-649 ERHSRSSDLSMYDQS
+649 ERHSRSSNLSMYDQS

-686 PGGSESES
+686 PDGSESES
-694 GSFSIFA
+694 GSFSLFA
-701 EANYNYRGKYMASL
+701 EANYNYKGKYMASV

-803 VINQLGNDQLT
+803 VNDQLT
-814 WETAYTFDL
+814 WETAYTFNL
-823 GMDMG
+823 GVDMG
-828 FLNDRIRLNTDY
+828 FLNDRIRLNADY

-851 VATAAG
+851 VATAAA
-857 IGVGAQYRN
+857 IGVGAQYKN

-886 IDFNW
+886 PTFNW
-891 YTTFTFSYNKN
+891 YTTFTFSHNKN
-902 KLTKLYDGY
+902 ELTKLYDGY

-932 KVDGVDKETGKP
+932 KVNGVDKETGKP
-944 IYERVNEDGSIEYVN
+944 IYERVNEDGTIEYVN
-959 TLTAATSGNGE
+959 TLTSATSGNGE
-970 LSYQD
+970 LSYQN

-989 TFQYKNFELYVHMT
+989 TFQYKNFELYLHMT
-1003 YSFGYKAYSY
+1003 YSFGYKAYSS

-1023 WLYNNMYKVPSGL
+1023 WLYNNMYKIPSGL
-1036 KIWKEPGD
+1036 KIWQKPGD

-1073 HVRISKIRL
+1073 HVRFSKIRL
-1082 AYNFPE
+1082 SYNFPE
-1088 KWLRQMRIQNLA
+1088 KWLRQIRIQHLS

-1130 RRYVF
+1130 RRYAF

>member
-21 LFAVILLPFQTKAVT
+21 LLAVILLPIQTTAAID
-36 TPVQSTRVLFL
+36 PAQPILSLSIEN
-47 KDKVVTIH
+47 KVVTIH

-61 DEILLLI
+61 DEILLLM
-68 NKQTSISFGYQE
+68 NKQTNISFGYQE
-80 GVIDRERKFSLDV
+80 GVIDKNQKFSLDV
-93 SGVTVEEALRTLFR
+93 SGVPVEEALRILFKN
-107 DSNYDFEYKDERI
+107 SNYDFEYKDQRI
-120 LIVLKSSKSQQTNTP
+120 LIVLKSIPQTEAKKD
-135 QGRTVKGIVR
+135 RTVKGVVL

-153 GATVLL
+153 GTTVLL
-159 KGTTIGVATDING
+159 KGTTLGVATDVNG
-172 GYHLLVP
+172 SYNLQIP
-179 QGDQVLVFSLVGM
+179 QGNQTLVFSLVGM
-192 KTREIP
+192 KTQEIP
-198 YKGQS
+198 YKGQI
-203 EINVMMEED
+203 EINVTMEED
-212 VTEVDEVVVTGY
+212 ITEMDEVVVTGY
-224 SVRKVSEM
+224 SVRKVNEL
-232 TGAAQQFDG
+232 TGAAQQFHG
-241 KEVSNNMVNGDIL
+241 KEVAQNMVNGDIL

-308 SSVVAANDI
+308 NGVVAANDI
-317 EKITVLKDAASS
+317 EEITVLKDAASS

-343 TTKKGQKNKL
+343 TTKKGQKSRQ

-384 MSLANWW
+384 MSLTNWW
-391 NGNKSLQAK
+391 NGNNSLQAK
-400 YPDRDRFLRDT
+400 YPDRDGFIRDT
-411 LSSLSQNFDLSR
+411 LSSLSQNFDLSH

-434 GVTKS
+434 GITKS
-439 VGVNI
+439 IGVNI

-463 GTKIDNK
+463 GTKIDNY

-477 LRMDYDVTSFLTLGV
+477 LRMDYDVTPFLTLGI
-492 NLSGTFSRYESP
+492 NLSGTFSKYESP

-516 SPYDENSKLKK
+516 SPYDEDGKLKK
-527 SISQWRKF
+527 SIPQWRRF

-545 LMDNRYNSS
+545 LMDNQYNSS
-554 ISRNDNLMGSFSGT
+554 ISHNDNLMGSFSGT
-568 LRPFDWMSFT
+568 LHPFSWMSFT

-595 SRTYSGNYSNNKF
+595 SRTYSGNYSNNNF
-608 SNGILDISDARDNSF
+608 SNGILDISDARDDSF
-623 LTSNILRMEYRFG
+623 LTSNILRMEYRFN
-636 DHDISGLLGQEYY
+636 DHNISGLLGQEYY
-649 ERHSRSSDLSMYDQS
+649 ERHSRSSNLSMYDQS

-686 PGGSESES
+686 PDGSESES
-694 GSFSIFA
+694 GSFSLFA
-701 EANYNYRGKYMASL
+701 EANYNYKGKYMASV
-715 SFRTDASTNF
+715 SFRTDATNF

-814 WETAYTFDL
+814 WETAYTFNL
-823 GMDMG
+823 GVDMG
-828 FLNDRIRLNTDY
+828 FLNDRIRLNADY

-851 VATAAG
+851 VATAAA
-857 IGVGAQYRN
+857 IGVGAQYKN

-886 IDFNW
+886 PTFNW
-891 YTTFTFSYNKN
+891 YTTFTFSHNKN
-902 KLTKLYDGY
+902 ELTKLYDGY

-932 KVDGVDKETGKP
+932 KVNGVDKETGKP
-944 IYERVNEDGSIEYVN
+944 IYERVNEDGTIEYVN
-959 TLTAATSGNGE
+959 TLTSATSGNGE
-970 LSYQD
+970 LSYQN

-989 TFQYKNFELYVHMT
+989 TFQYKNFELYLHMT
-1003 YSFGYKAYSY
+1003 YSFGYKAYSS

-1023 WLYNNMYKVPSGL
+1023 WLYNNMYKIPSGL
-1036 KIWKEPGD
+1036 KIWQKPGD

-1073 HVRISKIRL
+1073 HVRFSKIRL
-1082 AYNFPE
+1082 SYNFPE
-1088 KWLRQMRIQNLA
+1088 KWLRQIRIQHLS

-1130 RRYVF
+1130 RRYAF